1 MRWFAYIFAL
11 FGGAVI
17 SLQTGSNSQLK
28 KSLTEPLP
36 ALIANY
42 LIGVFAVIAVTA
54 ARRVPLPSPQQI
66 SGAPWWSW
74 MGGLFGAFYGLMAI
88 LLASRLGA
96 AALTALVITGQLICA
111 VILDH
116 FGWIGFEIHPA
127 GWGRIAGCL
136 LMIAGLTLISVF

>member
-1 MRWFAYIFAL
+1 MRWLAFIFAL
-11 FGGAVI
+11 VGGAVI

-42 LIGVFAVIAVTA
+42 LVGVFAVIAVTA
-54 ARRVPLPSPQQI
+54 TRRVPLPSAQQI
-66 SGAPWWSW
+66 SDAPWWSW
-74 MGGLFGAFYGLMAI
+74 MGGLFGAFYGFAAI

-96 AALTALVITGQLICA
+96 ATLTALVVTGQLICA

-116 FGWIGFEIHPA
+116 FGWIGFEVHQA
-127 GWGRIAGCL
+127 GWGRMSGCL